1 MKGTAMHRAPAPR
14 ILATTATAAV
24 ATAALVASVGV
35 PAVGIPATA
44 PAPRITSLPAA
55 ATGPA
60 SGSSAAAVDATAA
73 VDAHS
78 NTITDADLDGLIALL
93 ESLPADLQSADPR
106 TTPDYEQR
114 LARALDRAAE
124 EQRLGPTARQVTAR
138 TTLLLGAAR
147 PATALT
153 PASPLAPGARL
164 AVDWWACT
172 AAVAGA
178 IVQYA
183 VPVAKVVGWLREAR
197 ALWGGVLGVLHAIR
211 RGVAAIQIGEE
222 GAQVLFNLLG
232 VGGVVANCFGARAV
246 AA

>member
-24 ATAALVASVGV
+24 ATAAMIAAVGV
-35 PAVGIPATA
+35 PAAGVPAASPKGIIVVSTSA
-44 PAPRITSLPAA
+44 PAS
-55 ATGPA
+55 PA
-60 SGSSAAAVDATAA
+60 STASTGDATVAG
-73 VDAHS
+73 DAS
-78 NTITDADLDGLIALL
+78 GTITDADLDGLIALL

-164 AVDWWACT
+164 AVDWIACG
-172 AAVAGA
+172 AAVAGVIA
-178 IVQYA
+178 QYGI
-183 VPVAKVVGWLREAR
+183 PVFRVVGWIREAR
-197 ALWGGVLGVLHAIR
+197 ATWETAYGIYVAIR
-211 RGVAAIQIGEE
+211 DGVFAVQIGEQAAQLI
-222 GAQVLFNLLG
+222 GAILG
-232 VGGVVANCFGARAV
+232 INGVATACFGPASTV
-246 AA
+246 A

>member
-1 MKGTAMHRAPAPR
+1 MHRFPAPR
-14 ILATTATAAV
+14 ILITTATAAV
-24 ATAALVASVGV
+24 ATAAMIAALGV
-35 PAVGIPATA
+35 PAAGVPAAGVPAASPTGRIAVSTSA
-44 PAPRITSLPAA
+44 PASTVDAR
-55 ATGPA
+55 
-60 SGSSAAAVDATAA
+60 AAVDASGTL
-73 VDAHS
+73 
-78 NTITDADLDGLIALL
+78 TDADLDGLIALL
-93 ESLPADLQSADPR
+93 DSLPADLQTADPR
-106 TTPDYEQR
+106 TTPDYAQR

-124 EQRLGPTARQVTAR
+124 EQHLSPAARQAAAR

-147 PATALT
+147 PAAALT
-153 PASPLAPGARL
+153 PASPLAPGAQL